1 MRTPI
6 AIVAFT
12 LCQWV
17 AAQEGFRQVLQADP
31 FLSHGYF
38 IVDTTLFNQI
48 GLDRLEVQVVEERTR
63 AERGAHQWTT
73 EVGSALAQGQGLPA
87 GPTECRMGNRQ
98 EVPPLPLVEM
108 VHGLGHAQQT
118 EL

>member
-38 IVDTTLFNQI
+38 IVDSAKFHQL
-48 GLDRLEVQVVEERTR
+48 GLNKLKVEVIATR
-63 AERGAHQWTT
+63 SLPGGEWGR
-73 EVGSALAQGQGLPA
+73 PA
-87 GPTECRMGNRQ
+87 GPWTDGMTGA
-98 EVPPLPLVEM
+98 PPLPFVEM
-108 VHGLGHAQQT
+108 VHGLGHAQQP